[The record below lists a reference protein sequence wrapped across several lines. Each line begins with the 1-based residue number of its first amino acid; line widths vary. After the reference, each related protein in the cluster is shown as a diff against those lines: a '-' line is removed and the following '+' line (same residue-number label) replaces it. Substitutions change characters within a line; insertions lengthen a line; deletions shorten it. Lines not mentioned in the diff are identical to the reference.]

1 MDLYSMLGQDKSEEK
16 KANNTKSSIQSI
28 IKKRLYEVCEETLRK
43 EFPQH
48 FYNLD
53 DTQVIRKSTKDG
65 VEDKVDII
73 SGKSLVFPIDN
84 EVKVKRGDKSFVFK
98 NAVGI
103 SKLQI
108 YCGGANTQVAEYVKI
123 GQQTQTWNG
132 KKFSQVKAK

>member
-1 MDLYSMLGQDKSEEK
+1 MDLYSMLGQDK
-16 KANNTKSSIQSI
+16 ATTKTTNAKHSIQGT

-43 EFPQH
+43 EFPEH

-53 DTQVIRKSTKDG
+53 DTQVIRKSTK
-65 VEDKVDII
+65 EDKEDEVQVI
-73 SGKSLVFPIDN
+73 SGKCLVVPIGS
-84 EVKVKRGDKSFVFK
+84 KVEIKRGSNKHVFE

-108 YCGGANTQVAEYVKI
+108 YCGGANTQVAEFVNI